1 MINFKNLTQEE
12 NKKIER
18 VSKLLSKWDIIPLK
32 FILYKLQMVGDI
44 SNIEKKE
51 LERYGY
57 NKLLEY
63 NFTNVSSFILDLY
76 EVYKGSFDM
85 ECIILQEQLNECY
98 DLIKEKI
105 KKFLN
110 RRVNIK

>member
-1 MINFKNLTQEE
+1 MIDFKNLTREE
-12 NKKIER
+12 NKKINR
-18 VSKLLSKWDIIPLK
+18 VSKLLEKWDFIPLK
-32 FILYKLQMVGDI
+32 FVLYKLQMVGDI

-63 NFTNVSSFILDLY
+63 NFENVSSFILDLY
-76 EVYKGSFDM
+76 ETYKDTFDM
-85 ECIILQEQLNECY
+85 EYIIIQERLNECC

-105 KKFLN
+105 EKIFKQGD
-110 RRVNIK
+110 